1 MSERTKVR
9 GGVRSYELAL
19 FPNAGKAEDARY
31 ATWWAQRW
39 CLDYA
44 QQLYNEETNTT
55 VSTAGKGWLNNMA
68 QKTARDMLRA
78 GRAAEKATG
87 NSFECPQTAP
97 EYALATIKPSRKS
110 RRFDYWV
117 TIPTVGGIPAQV
129 HKAFSCSLRLGGK
142 VTSQAQVRKGRNGGL
157 VARVCVRMPEVKPTA
172 SRSYLGCDVGVNAG
186 IACSDGYVGKS
197 LRPVMQRTKEKRAEQ
212 QRQGHKRSSSRSAV
226 KQQLDHEARR
236 VVTLAA
242 STGKSLV
249 IESQKALGNLNPRGK
264 IIGGW
269 ARRHFG
275 ERVLQLGELFGV
287 TVKQEWPSYTS
298 QACLRCDFV
307 SSNNR
312 RGIAFRCLRCG
323 YETHADIVG
332 ARNLTRKARGVF
344 PKMERRKGLVK
355 DMTVKSEVPSFVGV
369 LS

>member
-19 FPNAGKAEDARY
+19 YPNAGKAEDARY

-39 CLDYA
+39 CLDYV
-44 QQLYNEETNTT
+44 QQLYNEETNAT

-68 QKTARDMLRA
+68 QKTARDILRA

-87 NSFECPQTAP
+87 EVFECPQTAP
-97 EYALATIKPSRKS
+97 EYALATIKLSRKS
-110 RRFDYWV
+110 KCFDYWV
-117 TIPTVGGIPAQV
+117 TIPTVGTIPAQA
-129 HKAFSCSLRLGGK
+129 HQAFSRSLRMGGT

-157 VARVCVRMPEVKPTA
+157 VARVCVRMPVVKPTE

-186 IACSDGYVGKS
+186 VACSDGYVGKS
-197 LRPVMQRTKEKRAEQ
+197 LRRIMQKSKEKRAEQ
-212 QRQGHKRSSSRSAV
+212 QRQNHKCSSSRSAV

-242 STGKSLV
+242 RTGKSLV
-249 IESQKALGNLNPRGK
+249 VESQKALGNLNPRGS
-264 IIGGW
+264 IGGW

-323 YETHADIVG
+323 YESHADIVG

-344 PKMERRKGLVK
+344 PKTERRKGLVK
-355 DMTVKSEVPSFVGV
+355 DMIVKSEVPSLVGV